1 MTRMIDDLKEMVHEQ
16 VEYRDL
22 FWQMTKRDLLLRYK
36 QTIMGFGWAVFMPVV
51 NTLIFS
57 VVFTRVARIDVGVPY
72 PLFAFIG
79 LLAWNF
85 FASSLKFAATSLS
98 SNASLVSKVYFPRE
112 VFPVSQVIVC
122 LVDAAIASTVVVA
135 LMAWYGVV
143 PGRHVLWLPLVLVV
157 HVTLTAAAA
166 LLLSMC
172 NLFFRD
178 VKYLTDIVLSVAMFS
193 TSALYP
199 AALAGGTAGRLIA
212 LNPLTIIIDAY
223 RDALLFGR
231 SPINESFVTLA
242 AWSVVVLMASWLIF
256 HRAEYRFAESV

>member
-1 MTRMIDDLKEMVHEQ
+1 MTRLVADVKEMLYEQ
-16 VEYRDL
+16 VEYHEL

-36 QTIMGFGWAVFMPVV
+36 QTIMGFGWAIFMPVV

-57 VVFTRVARIDVGVPY
+57 IVFTRVAKIDVGVPY
-72 PLFAFIG
+72 PLFAFTG

-85 FASSLKFAATSLS
+85 FASSLKFASVSLS

-122 LVDAAIASTVVVA
+122 LVDTSIAGVVVA
-135 LMAWYGVV
+135 GLMAWYRV
-143 PGRHVLWLPLVLVV
+143 PLDVTALWVPVILLV
-157 HVTLTAAAA
+157 HVMLTTAVA

-193 TSALYP
+193 TTALYP
-199 AALAGGTAGRLIA
+199 ASLVGGRTGAVIA
-212 LNPLTIIIDAY
+212 LNPLSILIDAY
-223 RDALLFGR
+223 RDALLFHR
-231 SPINESFVTLA
+231 MPLTPSFAALA
-242 AWSVVVLMASWLIF
+242 LFSVALLGASWLLF

>member
-1 MTRMIDDLKEMVHEQ
+1 MTRVLADVREMLEEQ
-16 VEYRDL
+16 VEYHEL

-36 QTIMGFGWAVFMPVV
+36 QTIMGFGWAIFMPVV

-57 VVFTRVARIDVGVPY
+57 IVFTRVARIDVGVPY
-72 PLFAFIG
+72 PLFAFTG

-85 FASSLKFAATSLS
+85 FASSLKFASVSLS
-98 SNASLVSKVYFPRE
+98 SNAALVSKVYFPRE

-122 LVDAAIASTVVVA
+122 LVDTAIAGVVVLG
-135 LMAWYGVV
+135 LMAYFRIAPGATIAWV
-143 PGRHVLWLPLVLVV
+143 PVILLV
-157 HVTLTAAAA
+157 HIMLTTAVA

-193 TSALYP
+193 TTALYP
-199 AALAGGTAGRLIA
+199 AEMVGGKAGWLIA
-212 LNPLTIIIDAY
+212 HNPLSIIIDAY
-223 RDALLFGR
+223 RNALLFGR
-231 SPINESFVTLA
+231 SPVSESFVALA
-242 AWSVVVLMASWLIF
+242 VLSAVALAGSWLLF